1 MSDFAR
7 LQHLEKVGFGSSHVI
22 RPRFDTEAGAGT
34 TFYLRLPIDDAVESA
49 A

>member
-1 MSDFAR
+1 VRGVVVDK
-7 LQHLEKVGFGSSHVI
+7 HGGSL
-22 RPRFDTEAGAGT
+22 RFDSAAGAGT